1 MSEIQK
7 ELRLQFRQQQEKFVY
22 YIIALSVSAIAFSIY
37 RTNGEHLK
45 FTQIPLALAVLS
57 WGISIYCG
65 ISFLKYSISILYNN
79 NTYYEIKFDQTENPE
94 LKNIKLEAMKEGIL
108 ESVETSSRYF
118 KWQGRLFY
126 SGMILFIVW
135 HITEMYF
142 NSCCGK

>member
-45 FTQIPLALAVLS
+45 YTQISLALAVLS

-65 ISFLKYSISILYNN
+65 INFLKYSISILYNN
-79 NTYYEIKFDQTENPE
+79 NSYYELKFDKTENTE
-94 LKNIKLEAMKEGIL
+94 IKNIKLEAMKTGML
-108 ESVETSSRYF
+108 ESVETSSKYF

-126 SGMILFIVW
+126 IGMILFIVW
-135 HITEMYF
+135 HITEMYY
-142 NSCCGK
+142 NTCCQK